1 MDQNCQPPEVS
12 NAERETNSS
21 VEDVAAILMKLQLS
35 CSSEINSASE
45 RLDQTIS
52 PEKREITTTPLKAS
66 EDINT
71 NVVDLSSG
79 KYILR
84 DQQELAMEQN
94 YQPQE
99 ILKAE
104 RETNSSEEDVADIVM
119 KLKLSCSSEV
129 NAASARL
136 DQMISPEKRKLTATT
151 PLKASQA
158 ISTNVVYLSSGEYA
172 LPDQQEPPYFVT
184 LLHILGV
191 KDDISAVADA
201 YMRFDKQVLT
211 SIHNKASIYLT
222 HPEIGKVLQMHDSP
236 EQKYQGSYKA
246 TEAADE
252 LVPVSLKDL
261 KVGKLNECAVV
272 YGELCVKPFKFG
284 RIYTLLQ
291 EIGTGNAVALSIFS
305 EDASSIDQSFARD
318 NYPQGKKIAVKEP
331 MLVRGEGGLLFIN
344 INNPS
349 SIETVESFPPSADG
363 NVGVDEENFKKWI
376 DAMDEAYHSEN
387 WDKLMR
393 NCSKGLLSSS
403 KGMGI
408 NDFPI
413 TEMYAARWHAQIETG
428 RFGEA
433 MLDAEAFCE
442 LRPSSSDGIKM
453 KIRSLTS
460 LGRFQDLYRLLHSA
474 RANNAFRDEDN
485 KELADIYR
493 IWGSRYFDI
502 GLTRLYAQTPS
513 LFRPDGDLIG
523 PVEIRKTRNGNGRGL
538 FATEDIKTGDCLL
551 ISKAL
556 AISHKAMDNPMKNG
570 LFENVKNA
578 LNSCG
583 DNILKLFLSHASR
596 KLVAKMR
603 DFFNPSAEEKCCKA
617 TARVREDFEA
627 LADKD
632 HKIRQIIEGIAF
644 DDASPAAIREKGK
657 SSVVFNPV
665 PSRLYYGVW
674 LLPSFINHS
683 CAPNAARINEG
694 EIIRIHATRPIKE
707 GQEITFPYFNVLL
720 PYAFRHKLCNSF
732 RFGCVCK
739 CKRCEV
745 ERKIIGAESKAK
757 TLCESYSSACNT
769 KFEERPAQYFEKFVN
784 RVENCLTVLRK
795 TKLVEDKDDEDW
807 FRSSFMAAYLGR
819 ITCRKQKAVKTSS
832 DKEEE
837 ILLRA
842 AHSIIETCP
851 GDIQY
856 LIFCY
861 SCLSFWKDLAEKG
874 LADAKYARQVSS
886 MTAEA
891 AISVYGT
898 RKKLGYLDLN
908 FT

>member
-1 MDQNCQPPEVS
+1 MAMDQNCQPPEVS
-12 NAERETNSS
+12 KDEREINSS
-21 VEDVAAILMKLQLS
+21 VEDVAAILKKLQ
-35 CSSEINSASE
+35 
-45 RLDQTIS
+45 
-52 PEKREITTTPLKAS
+52 
-66 EDINT
+66 
-71 NVVDLSSG
+71 
-79 KYILR
+79 
-84 DQQELAMEQN
+84 
-94 YQPQE
+94 
-99 ILKAE
+99 
-104 RETNSSEEDVADIVM
+104 
-119 KLKLSCSSEV
+119 LSCSSEV
-129 NAASARL
+129 NAASERI

-158 ISTNVVYLSSGEYA
+158 ISINVVDLSSGKYV

-211 SIHNKASIYLT
+211 SIHNNASIYLT
-222 HPEIGKVLQMHDSP
+222 RPEIGQVLQMHDSP
-236 EQKYQGSYKA
+236 EQKYEGSHEA

-261 KVGKLNECAVV
+261 KAGKLNECAVL
-272 YGELCVKPFKFG
+272 YGELCVKPFKLG

-291 EIGTGNAVALSIFS
+291 EIGTGNAVALSIVS
-305 EDASSIDQSFARD
+305 EDASSIDQHFARD

-344 INNPS
+344 VNNPS
-349 SIETVESFPPSADG
+349 SIETVESFPAS
-363 NVGVDEENFKKWI
+363 NVAVNEENFEKWI

-387 WDKLMR
+387 WDKCMR
-393 NCSKGLLSSS
+393 NCTKGLLSSS
-403 KGMGI
+403 KVMRI
-408 NDFPI
+408 NDFSI
-413 TEMYAARWHAQIETG
+413 VRTYAERWRAQIETG
-428 RFGEA
+428 RYEEA

-442 LRPSSSDGIKM
+442 LRPSFSGGIKM
-453 KIRSLTS
+453 KIRSLAS
-460 LGRFQDLYRLLHSA
+460 LGRYQDLYRLLHSA
-474 RANNAFRDEDN
+474 RANNAFGDEDN
-485 KELADIYR
+485 KEFTNICRTWAP
-493 IWGSRYFDI
+493 RYCDI
-502 GLTRLYAQTPS
+502 GVTGVDAPRPS

-523 PVEIRKTRNGNGRGL
+523 PVEIRKTGNRNGRGL

-556 AISHKAMDNPMKNG
+556 AISHKAMDDPMKNG

-583 DNILKLFLSHASR
+583 DNILKLFISHASG
-596 KLVAKMR
+596 KLVAKMG
-603 DFFNPSAEEKCCKA
+603 DFFNPSFEEKCCKA

-627 LADKD
+627 LQEKD
-632 HKIRQIIEGIAF
+632 SKIRQIIEGIAF
-644 DDASPAAIREKGK
+644 DDATPAAIREKGK
-657 SSVVFNPV
+657 SFVNFNSDPI
-665 PSRLYYGVW
+665 RLYYGVW

-683 CAPNAARINEG
+683 CSPNAARINEG

-707 GQEITFPYFNVLL
+707 GQEITIPYFNVLL
-720 PYAFRHKLCNSF
+720 PYTFRHKLCNTF

-745 ERKIIGAESKAK
+745 ERKIIGAESKAEA
-757 TLCESYSSACNT
+757 LCESYSSACNA
-769 KFEERPAQYFEKFVN
+769 KIEERAAQLEKFVN

-795 TKLVEDKDDEDW
+795 RKLVGDKYGEDW

-819 ITCRKQKAVKTSS
+819 ITCRKKKAVKTSS
-832 DKEEE
+832 DKDEE

-856 LIFCY
+856 LIFCH
-861 SCLSFWKDLAEKG
+861 SCLSLWEDLAAKG
-874 LADAKYARQVSS
+874 LADEKYARQAYR

-898 RKKLGYLDLN
+898 RKKFGRSDLN

>member
-1 MDQNCQPPEVS
+1 MN
-12 NAERETNSS
+12 
-21 VEDVAAILMKLQLS
+21 LQLS
-35 CSSEINSASE
+35 CSSEVNAASE
-45 RLDQTIS
+45 RLHQRIS
-52 PEKREITTTPLKAS
+52 PEKRKLRAIAPLKAS
-66 EDINT
+66 EAIDT

-79 KYILR
+79 KYILP
-84 DQQELAMEQN
+84 DQQELAMDQN
-94 YQPQE
+94 YQPPE

-104 RETNSSEEDVADIVM
+104 RETNSSEEDVADILV
-119 KLKLSCSSEV
+119 KLKLSSSEA

-136 DQMISPEKRKLTATT
+136 DQMISPEKRKLTATI

-158 ISTNVVYLSSGEYA
+158 ISTNVVDLSLVKYV

-222 HPEIGKVLQMHDSP
+222 HPEIGKILQMHDSP
-236 EQKYQGSYKA
+236 EQKYEGSHEA

-261 KVGKLNECAVV
+261 KAGKLNECAVL

-291 EIGTGNAVALSIFS
+291 EIGTGNAVALSIVS
-305 EDASSIDQSFARD
+305 EDASSIDQNFERE

-331 MLVRGEGGLLFIN
+331 MLVRGEVGLLFIN
-344 INNPS
+344 VNNPS

-363 NVGVDEENFKKWI
+363 NVAVDEENFKKW
-376 DAMDEAYHSEN
+376 MDTILNEAHHSEN

-393 NCSKGLLSSS
+393 NCTKGLLMYS

-408 NDFPI
+408 NNFPI
-413 TEMYAARWHAQIETG
+413 TEIYAARWHAEIATG
-428 RFGEA
+428 RYGEA
-433 MLDAEAFCE
+433 MLDAEAICE
-442 LRPSSSDGIKM
+442 LRPSCSDGIKI
-453 KIRSLTS
+453 KIRSLAS
-460 LGRFQDLYRLLHSA
+460 LGRFQDLHRLLQSA
-474 RANNAFRDEDN
+474 RANNAFRDEDI
-485 KELADIYR
+485 KEFTNIYR
-493 IWGSRYFDI
+493 TCGSRYFDI
-502 GLTRLYAQTPS
+502 GIARLNEQKPS

-523 PVEIRKTRNGNGRGL
+523 PVEIQKTRNGNGRGL

-556 AISHKAMDNPMKNG
+556 AISLKAMDDPMKNG
-570 LFENVKNA
+570 LFENVKNV

-596 KLVAKMR
+596 KLVAKMG

-627 LADKD
+627 LPDKD
-632 HKIRQIIEGIAF
+632 RRIGHIIEGIAF
-644 DDASPAAIREKGK
+644 DDASVAALQEKGE
-657 SSVVFNPV
+657 SFVIFNPH
-665 PSRLYYGVW
+665 PIRLYYGVW
-674 LLPSFINHS
+674 MLPSFINHS
-683 CAPNAARINEG
+683 CSPNSTRINQG
-694 EIIRIHATRPIKE
+694 EIIRIHATRSIKE
-707 GQEITFPYFNVLL
+707 GQEITIPYFNVLL
-720 PYAFRHKLCNSF
+720 PYPFRQKLCNSF

-745 ERKIIGAESKAK
+745 ERKIIGAEPKAEA
-757 TLCESYSSACNT
+757 LCESYSSACNA
-769 KFEERPAQYFEKFVN
+769 KIEERPARLDKFVN

-795 TKLVEDKDDEDW
+795 GKLVGDKDGEDW

-819 ITCRKQKAVKTSS
+819 ITCRKKKAVKTSS

-851 GDIQY
+851 GDIQN
-856 LIFCY
+856 LIFCH
-861 SCLSFWKDLAEKG
+861 SCVSFWKG
-874 LADAKYARQVSS
+874 LADEKYARQAYSLKE
-886 MTAEA
+886 EA
-891 AISVYGT
+891 IISVYGNS
-898 RKKLGYLDLN
+898 L
-908 FT
+908 